1 MKYLRKFATEA
12 EVLMADTP
20 NVVLAEDTKKVLYN
34 IKSNGVYIQHING
47 NLYITSEWSANGFA
61 NDEAN
66 GIAIISDEASFVMAK
81 SNVSNSGLSWGG
93 RNKAISGIATATAGA
108 EAIKDFNGFANTTK
122 IIEQLNGYTYGGVTG
137 APAAEACVAYVFPNG
152 KRGYL
157 PSMGEWRVAYKNS
170 AAVIE
175 AMHKI
180 GAEHRIGYYW
190 TSTQE
195 GPNSAWDMYWE
206 MGSVMNNYKDTA
218 LHVRA
223 FTTL

>member
-1 MKYLRKFATEA
+1 
-12 EVLMADTP
+12 MADTP

-47 NLYITSEWSANGFA
+47 NLYTTSKWSANGFA

-81 SNVSNSGLSWGG
+81 NNVSSQQLSWGG
-93 RNKAISGIATATAGA
+93 RNKAISGIATTTAGA

-122 IIEQLNGYTYGGVTG
+122 IIEQLNGYTYDGITG

-157 PSMGEWRVAYKNS
+157 PSMGEWRAAYKNRME
-170 AAVIE
+170 VIN
-175 AMHKI
+175 ALWKI

-190 TSTQE
+190 TSTQK
-195 GPNSAWDMYWE
+195 NSNDAWDMYWE
-206 MGSVMNNYKDTA
+206 MGSVMSNYKNEA
-218 LHVRA
+218 LYVRA
-223 FTTL
+223 FTTLQP